1 MNENSKTILFIAAAV
16 ACVALAFYTAP
27 DARDPSAKGSKM
39 GQALFES
46 FDPRSATGI
55 EIVEIDEDDLVSK
68 SIEVSQTEKGW
79 LIKRPGKVDYPAN
92 ADNQVKNVSSL
103 LFDLRIIDQAAEGA
117 GEHANFGVLDPSKA
131 NPSDAGIGKMIA
143 LKNNTGANLAQLIIG
158 NEVEGLSNTR
168 FVRKPEENAVYRVEL
183 QNVNNVTTKFVD
195 WVEKDFLDIDKW
207 NIKQVTFDNYEIK
220 DGKIAPS
227 AKQVLDYDNSEWKL
241 VGSTISED
249 EELDKE
255 KLDDMKDAFDD
266 LEIIDVERKPEILIS
281 SLRKGSEFVDANNI
295 QELQSS
301 ANSLIQKGFRPV
313 NELDKDGK
321 PLSYPNGK
329 PKLKVVSQK
338 GEVLVGM
345 KDGVEYVLR
354 FGETYRG
361 PEDDENSTGDSRYIY
376 AYARVNENLLEQP
389 VLEPVP
395 APLVQPKA
403 DGNAS
408 ITPPAIED
416 SNGSKGDTG
425 DKGEEGKPSIPSITP
440 PGPPPSFTP
449 PAPPPNLTPPPLP
462 TPEAVN
468 LVESNATITE
478 EKGDDSFA
486 KKKADRDAEIARI
499 KASNAQKQMEYQG
512 KVTKAQTRVN
522 ELNENLAGWYYVISN
537 EVYEKIRLDR
547 TDFVKAKEKEE
558 GDTPEEVQASH
569 ILISYQGADRAD
581 ADISRSKEEAKAEA
595 ERIRKLIVD
604 DGKDFAEMAKEH
616 SDGPSSTKGGDLG
629 KFKFDVMAK
638 PFSEAAFALGI
649 DEVSEVVETGFGFH
663 VIKRTN

>member
-183 QNVNNVTTKFVD
+183 QNVNDVTTKFVD

-241 VGSTISED
+241 VGSNISED

-361 PEDDENSTGDSRYIY
+361 PEDDENSTGESRYIY

-395 APLVQPKA
+395 APLMEPIS
-403 DGNAS
+403 DENS
-408 ITPPAIED
+408 SSEPPTTPD
-416 SNGSKGDTG
+416 SNGSKGDNG
-425 DKGEEGKPSIPSITP
+425 DQGQEGKPSVPPIAP
-440 PGPPPSFTP
+440 PGPPPSFIP
-449 PAPPPNLTPPPLP
+449 PSPPPSLTPPPP
-462 TPEAVN
+462 PSPEEINSQETNSSAP
-468 LVESNATITE
+468 SNGE
-478 EKGDDSFA
+478 DNFA
-486 KKKADRDAEIARI
+486 KEKADRDAEIARI

-512 KVTKAQTRVN
+512 KVTKAQARVN

-547 TDFVKAKEKEE
+547 SDFVKAKEKEE
-558 GDTPEEVQASH
+558 SDKPEEVQASH
-569 ILISYQGADRAD
+569 ILISYKGADRAD

-629 KFKFDVMAK
+629 KFKFEVMAK

-649 DEVSEVVETGFGFH
+649 NEVSEVVETGFGYH

>member
-1 MNENSKTILFIAAAV
+1 MNENNKTVLFIIAAA

-27 DARDPSAKGSKM
+27 EARDPSAQGSKM

-46 FDPRSATGI
+46 FDPRAATGI
-55 EIVEIDEDDLVSK
+55 EIVEVDEENIESK
-68 SIEVSQTEKGW
+68 TFEVSQTEKGW
-79 LIKRPGKVDYPAN
+79 FIKRPGKTDYPAN
-92 ADNQVKNVSSL
+92 ADNQVKNVSSI

-117 GEHANFGVLDPSKA
+117 GEHASFGVLDPSKA

-143 LKNNTGANLAQLIIG
+143 LKNSSGSNLAQLIIG

-168 FVRKPEENAVYRVEL
+168 YVRKPEENAVYRVEL
-183 QNVNNVTTKFVD
+183 QNVNDVTTKFVD
-195 WVEKDFLDIDKW
+195 WVEKDFLDLDKW

-220 DGKIAPS
+220 DGKIAAS
-227 AKQVLDYDNSEWKL
+227 VKQTLDYDNSEWKL
-241 VGSTISED
+241 SGSALSDD

-281 SLRKGSEFVDANNI
+281 SLRKGSEFVDANNV
-295 QELQSS
+295 QQLQSS

-313 NELDKDGK
+313 NELGKDGK

-389 VLEPVP
+389 VLEAVP
-395 APLVQPKA
+395 APLTQPKA
-403 DGNAS
+403 EAPANAD
-408 ITPPAIED
+408 A
-416 SNGSKGDTG
+416 NGSKGDTG
-425 DKGEEGKPSIPSITP
+425 DQGKKGEPSVPSITP
-440 PGPPPSFTP
+440 PGPPPNFTP
-449 PAPPPNLTPPPLP
+449 PSPPPSLTPPPPP
-462 TPEAVN
+462 TPEAVGA
-468 LVESNATITE
+468 EDSNDTVVKEDAE
-478 EKGDDSFA
+478 EDSFT

-499 KASNAQKQMEYQG
+499 KASNAQKQREYQD
-512 KVTKAQTRVN
+512 KVTKAQTRVR

-537 EVYEKIRLDR
+537 DVYEKIRLDR
-547 TDFVKAKEKEE
+547 SDFVKAKEKEGE
-558 GDTPEEVQASH
+558 EKPEEVQASH
-569 ILISYQGADRAD
+569 ILISYKGADRAD

-595 ERIRKLIVD
+595 ERIRKLIVE
-604 DGKDFAEMAKEH
+604 DGQDFAEMAKEH

-629 KFKFDVMAK
+629 KFKFEVMAK

-663 VIKRTN
+663 VIKRTE

>member
-27 DARDPSAKGSKM
+27 DARDPSSQGSKM

-183 QNVNNVTTKFVD
+183 QNVNDVTTKFVD

-241 VGSTISED
+241 VGSNISED

-389 VLEPVP
+389 VLQPVP
-395 APLVQPKA
+395 APLVEPIS
-403 DGNAS
+403 DENS
-408 ITPPAIED
+408 SSVPPTTPD
-416 SNGSKGDTG
+416 SNGSKGDNG
-425 DKGEEGKPSIPSITP
+425 DQGQEGKPSVPPIAP
-440 PGPPPSFTP
+440 PGPPPSFIP
-449 PAPPPNLTPPPLP
+449 PSPPPSLTPPPP
-462 TPEAVN
+462 PSPEEINSQETNSSAP
-468 LVESNATITE
+468 SNGE
-478 EKGDDSFA
+478 DNFA
-486 KKKADRDAEIARI
+486 KEKADRDAEIARI

-512 KVTKAQTRVN
+512 KVTKAQARVN

-547 TDFVKAKEKEE
+547 SDFVKAKEKEE
-558 GDTPEEVQASH
+558 SDKPEEVQASH
-569 ILISYQGADRAD
+569 ILISYKGADRAD

-604 DGKDFAEMAKEH
+604 DGKDFAEMAKKH

-629 KFKFDVMAK
+629 KFKFEVMAK

-649 DEVSEVVETGFGFH
+649 NEVSEVVETGFGYH

>member
-27 DARDPSAKGSKM
+27 DARDPSSQGSKM

-183 QNVNNVTTKFVD
+183 QNVNDVTTKFVD

-241 VGSTISED
+241 VGSNISED

-376 AYARVNENLLEQP
+376 AYARVNESLLEQP

-395 APLVQPKA
+395 APLVEPIS
-403 DGNAS
+403 DENS
-408 ITPPAIED
+408 SSVPPTTPD
-416 SNGSKGDTG
+416 SNGSKGDNG
-425 DKGEEGKPSIPSITP
+425 DQGQEGKPSVPPIAP
-440 PGPPPSFTP
+440 PGPPPSFIP
-449 PAPPPNLTPPPLP
+449 PSPPPSLTPPPP
-462 TPEAVN
+462 PSPEEINSQETNSSAP
-468 LVESNATITE
+468 SNGE
-478 EKGDDSFA
+478 DNFA
-486 KKKADRDAEIARI
+486 KEKADRDAEIARI

-512 KVTKAQTRVN
+512 KVTKAQARVN

-547 TDFVKAKEKEE
+547 SDFVKAKEKEE
-558 GDTPEEVQASH
+558 SDKPEEVQASH
-569 ILISYQGADRAD
+569 ILISYKGADRAD
-581 ADISRSKEEAKAEA
+581 ADISISKEEAKAEA

-629 KFKFDVMAK
+629 KFKFEVMAK

-649 DEVSEVVETGFGFH
+649 NEVSEVVETGFGYH

>member
-1 MNENSKTILFIAAAV
+1 MNENNKTILFIIAAAS
-16 ACVALAFYTAP
+16 CVALAFFTAP
-27 DARDPSAKGSKM
+27 EERDPSAQGSKM

-46 FDPRSATGI
+46 FDPRTATGI
-55 EIVEIDEDDLVSK
+55 EIVEIDEDNMVSK
-68 SIEVSQTEKGW
+68 SIEVSQTEAGW

-103 LFDLRIIDQAAEGA
+103 LFDLRILDQAAEGS
-117 GEHANFGVLDPSKA
+117 GEHATFGVLDPSKA

-168 FVRKPEENAVYRVEL
+168 FVRKPEENSVYRVEL
-183 QNVNNVTTKFVD
+183 QNVNDVTTKFVD

-207 NIKQVTFDNYEIK
+207 NIKQVIFDNYEIK

-227 AKQVLDYDNSEWKL
+227 TKQVLDYDNSEWKL
-241 VGSTISED
+241 VGTSLSEN
-249 EELDKE
+249 EELNKE

-313 NELDKDGK
+313 NELGNDGK

-376 AYARVNENLLEQP
+376 AYARLNENLLEQP

-395 APLVQPKA
+395 APLVSPKS
-403 DGNAS
+403 DENS
-408 ITPPAIED
+408 SSVPSSTPD
-416 SNGSKGDTG
+416 SNGTKGDN
-425 DKGEEGKPSIPSITP
+425 GEQGQEGKPSVPPISP
-440 PGPPPSFTP
+440 PGPPPNFIP
-449 PAPPPNLTPPPLP
+449 PSPPPSLTPPPP
-462 TPEAVN
+462 PSAQGINSE
-468 LVESNATITE
+468 ESNSSAPSNGE
-478 EKGDDSFA
+478 DNFA
-486 KKKADRDAEIARI
+486 KEKADRDAEIARI
-499 KASNAQKQMEYQG
+499 KAANAQKQMEYQG
-512 KVTKAQTRVN
+512 KVSKAKTRVK

-547 TDFVKAKEKEE
+547 TDFVKAKEKEKE
-558 GDTPEEVQASH
+558 DTPEEVQASH
-569 ILISYQGADRAD
+569 ILISYKGADRAD

-604 DGKDFAEMAKEH
+604 DNMDFAEMAKEH

-629 KFKFDVMAK
+629 KFKFEVMAK

-663 VIKRTN
+663 VIKRTE

>member
-1 MNENSKTILFIAAAV
+1 MNENNKTILFILAAA
-16 ACVALAFYTAP
+16 ACVALSFYSAP
-27 DARDPSAKGSKM
+27 DERDPSSQGSKM
-39 GQALFES
+39 GQALFANFEA
-46 FDPRSATGI
+46 RAATGI

-183 QNVNNVTTKFVD
+183 QNVNDVTTKFVD

-227 AKQVLDYDNSEWKL
+227 AKQILDYDNSEWKL
-241 VGSTISED
+241 VGSNISED

-255 KLDDMKDAFDD
+255 KLDNMKDAFDD

-281 SLRKGSEFVDANNI
+281 SLRKGNEFVDANNI

-313 NELDKDGK
+313 NELDKNGK

-395 APLVQPKA
+395 APLVEPIS
-403 DGNAS
+403 DENS
-408 ITPPAIED
+408 SSVPTTTPD
-416 SNGSKGDTG
+416 SNGSKGDNG
-425 DKGEEGKPSIPSITP
+425 DQGQEGKPSVPPISP
-440 PGPPPSFTP
+440 PGPPPSFIP
-449 PAPPPNLTPPPLP
+449 PSPPPSLTPPPP
-462 TPEAVN
+462 PSPEEIN
-468 LVESNATITE
+468 SQESNSSASSNGE
-478 EKGDDSFA
+478 DNFA
-486 KKKADRDAEIARI
+486 KEKADRDAEIARI
-499 KASNAQKQMEYQG
+499 KAANAQKQMEYQG
-512 KVTKAQTRVN
+512 QVSKAKSRVK

-558 GDTPEEVQASH
+558 GDKPEEVQASH
-569 ILISYQGADRAD
+569 ILISYKGADRAD

-595 ERIRKLIVD
+595 ERIRNLIVD

-629 KFKFDVMAK
+629 KFKFEVMAK

-649 DEVSEVVETGFGFH
+649 DEISEVVETGFGYH

>member
-1 MNENSKTILFIAAAV
+1 MNENNKTVLFIIAAA

-27 DARDPSAKGSKM
+27 EARDPSAQGSKM

-46 FDPRSATGI
+46 FDPRAATGI
-55 EIVEIDEDDLVSK
+55 EIVEVDEENIESK
-68 SIEVSQTEKGW
+68 TFEVSQTEKGW
-79 LIKRPGKVDYPAN
+79 FIKRPGKTDYPAN
-92 ADNQVKNVSSL
+92 ADNQVKNVSSI

-117 GEHANFGVLDPSKA
+117 GEHASFGVLDPSKA

-143 LKNNTGANLAQLIIG
+143 LKNSAGSNLAQLIIG

-168 FVRKPEENAVYRVEL
+168 YVRKPEENAVYRVEL
-183 QNVNNVTTKFVD
+183 QNVNDVTTKFVD
-195 WVEKDFLDIDKW
+195 WVEKDFLDLDKW

-220 DGKIAPS
+220 DGKIAAS
-227 AKQVLDYDNSEWKL
+227 VKQTLDYDNSEWKL
-241 VGSTISED
+241 SGSTLSDD

-281 SLRKGSEFVDANNI
+281 SLRKGSEFVDANNV
-295 QELQSS
+295 QQLQSS

-313 NELDKDGK
+313 NELGKDGK

-389 VLEPVP
+389 VLEAVP
-395 APLVQPKA
+395 APLTQPKA
-403 DGNAS
+403 EAPANAD
-408 ITPPAIED
+408 A
-416 SNGSKGDTG
+416 NGSKGDTG
-425 DKGEEGKPSIPSITP
+425 DQGKKGEPSVPSITP
-440 PGPPPSFTP
+440 PGPPPNFTP
-449 PAPPPNLTPPPLP
+449 PSPPPSLTPPPPP
-462 TPEAVN
+462 TPEAVGA
-468 LVESNATITE
+468 EDSNDTVVKEDAE
-478 EKGDDSFA
+478 EDSFT

-499 KASNAQKQMEYQG
+499 KASNAQKQREYQD
-512 KVTKAQTRVN
+512 KVTKAQTRVR

-537 EVYEKIRLDR
+537 DVYEKIRLDR
-547 TDFVKAKEKEE
+547 SDFVKAKEKEGE
-558 GDTPEEVQASH
+558 EKPEEVQASH
-569 ILISYQGADRAD
+569 ILISYKGADRAD
-581 ADISRSKEEAKAEA
+581 ADITRSKEEAKAEA
-595 ERIRKLIVD
+595 ERIRKLIVE
-604 DGKDFAEMAKEH
+604 DGQDFAEMAKEH

-629 KFKFDVMAK
+629 KFKFEVMAK

-663 VIKRTN
+663 VIKRTE

>member
-1 MNENSKTILFIAAAV
+1 MNENNKTILFIIAAAS
-16 ACVALAFYTAP
+16 CVALAFFTAP
-27 DARDPSAKGSKM
+27 EERDPSAQGSKM

-46 FDPRSATGI
+46 FDPRTATGI
-55 EIVEIDEDDLVSK
+55 EIVEIDEDNMVSK
-68 SIEVSQTEKGW
+68 SIEVSQTEAGW

-103 LFDLRIIDQAAEGA
+103 LFDLRILDQAAEGS
-117 GEHANFGVLDPSKA
+117 GEHATFGVLDPSKA

-168 FVRKPEENAVYRVEL
+168 FVRKPEENSVYRVEL
-183 QNVNNVTTKFVD
+183 QNVNDVTTKFVD

-207 NIKQVTFDNYEIK
+207 NIKQVIFDNYEIK

-227 AKQVLDYDNSEWKL
+227 TKQVLDYDNSEWKL
-241 VGSTISED
+241 VGTSLSEN
-249 EELDKE
+249 EELNKE

-313 NELDKDGK
+313 NELGNDGK

-376 AYARVNENLLEQP
+376 AYARLNENLLEQP

-395 APLVQPKA
+395 APLVSPKS
-403 DGNAS
+403 DENS
-408 ITPPAIED
+408 SSVPSSTPD
-416 SNGSKGDTG
+416 SNGTKGDN
-425 DKGEEGKPSIPSITP
+425 GEQGQEGKPSVPPISP
-440 PGPPPSFTP
+440 PGPPPNFIP
-449 PAPPPNLTPPPLP
+449 PSPPPSLTPPPP
-462 TPEAVN
+462 PSAQGINSE
-468 LVESNATITE
+468 ESNSSAPSNVE
-478 EKGDDSFA
+478 DNFA
-486 KKKADRDAEIARI
+486 KEKADRDAEIARI
-499 KASNAQKQMEYQG
+499 KAANAQKQMEYQG
-512 KVTKAQTRVN
+512 KVSKAKTRVK
-522 ELNENLAGWYYVISN
+522 ELNENLSGWYYVISN
-537 EVYEKIRLDR
+537 EVYEKIWLDR
-547 TDFVKAKEKEE
+547 TDFVKAKEKEKE
-558 GDTPEEVQASH
+558 DTPEEVQASH
-569 ILISYQGADRAD
+569 ILISYKGADRAD

-604 DGKDFAEMAKEH
+604 DNMDFAEMAKEH

-629 KFKFDVMAK
+629 KFKFEVMAK

-663 VIKRTN
+663 VIKRTE